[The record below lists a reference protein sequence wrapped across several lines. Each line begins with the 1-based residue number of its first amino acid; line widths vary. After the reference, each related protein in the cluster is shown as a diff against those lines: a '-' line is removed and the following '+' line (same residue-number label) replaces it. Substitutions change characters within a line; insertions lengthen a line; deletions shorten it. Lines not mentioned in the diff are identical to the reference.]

1 MSLRYMT
8 FNDRQDVMKG
18 QSRHVFIPQPHD
30 VTQHQSS
37 GSFILLSLDVEGLQ
51 LTQTQLDF
59 ILKHKLQH
67 HFSAV

>member
-1 MSLRYMT
+1 
-8 FNDRQDVMKG
+8 MKG

-37 GSFILLSLDVEGLQ
+37 GSFILLSMDVEGLQ